1 MRRLL
6 TLTILFLFFLQSFG
20 QTDTSRTEIIII
32 GTIHSG
38 NKYLNDKTLYKLLKS
53 LNPDIILDEYSET
66 YKPVFGLQTA
76 TFLKIAKPGIEQS
89 ALQRIA
95 RRHKKIVILPYDTA
109 FARKQYIKEF
119 IKFESLLY
127 DSLSTIKKEHLD
139 SMKYGAYT
147 AKRDN
152 YYELFLTQDLQK
164 INEVKVYTLGGELYK
179 ADKELILPLIKKYVK
194 DSSIARKFE
203 ANLKFWNDRN
213 NFMVRQIE
221 KISTLNPGKRI
232 VVLTGLNHKYFLTEK
247 LTSNYG
253 NNIKLTEISDM

>member
-1 MRRLL
+1 MRRLF
-6 TLTILFLFFLQSFG
+6 TLTISCLFFLQSFG
-20 QTDTSRTEIIII
+20 QTDTSKTEIIII

-53 LNPDIILDEYSET
+53 LNPDIILDEYSEK
-66 YKPVFGLQTA
+66 YKLVFGLQTA

-109 FARKQYIKEF
+109 FARKQYIKES

-152 YYELFLTQDLQK
+152 YHELFQTQDLQK
-164 INEVKVYTLGGELYK
+164 LNEAKVYTLGGELYK
-179 ADKELILPLIKKYVK
+179 ADKELILPLIKKYIK

-203 ANLKFWNDRN
+203 ADLKFWNDRN

-247 LTSNYG
+247 LTGNYG
-253 NNIKLTEISDM
+253 NNIKLTEISEM